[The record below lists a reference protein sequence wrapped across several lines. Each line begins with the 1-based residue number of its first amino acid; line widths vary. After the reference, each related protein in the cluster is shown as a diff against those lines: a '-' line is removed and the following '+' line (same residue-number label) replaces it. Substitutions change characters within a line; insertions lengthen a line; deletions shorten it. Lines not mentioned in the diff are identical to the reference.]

1 MAVTHE
7 AVTKAEEKM
16 KKSIISLG
24 NEFATIRAGRANP
37 QLLNKVLV
45 NYYGTPTPL
54 PQVGNISVPEPRM
67 LTISLWDTS
76 LMKEV
81 EKAILASDLGL
92 NPSNDGKVVRLVFP
106 EPTAERRQDLVK
118 QARKS
123 AEEAKV
129 AIRNIRRDAIE
140 AIRKDKKANLIT
152 EDEVTLLEK
161 KCQDI
166 TNEYTKQVDAL
177 LKEKESEILEI

>member
-1 MAVTHE
+1 MPVNHE
-7 AVTKAEEKM
+7 AITKAEEKM
-16 KKSIISLG
+16 KKSITALN

-37 QLLNKVLV
+37 QLLNRVMV
-45 NYYGTPTPL
+45 NYYGTLTPL
-54 PQVGNISVPEPRM
+54 PQVGNVSVPEPRM
-67 LTISLWDTS
+67 LTISLWDAG

-92 NPSNDGKVVRLVFP
+92 TPSNDGKVVRLVFP
-106 EPTAERRQDLVK
+106 EPTAERRQELVK
-118 QARKS
+118 QARKT
-123 AEEAKV
+123 AEDTKV

-140 AIRKDKKANLIT
+140 AVRKDKKANLVT
-152 EDEVTLLEK
+152 EDDVTVLEK

-177 LKEKESEILEI
+177 LKEKESEILEF

>member
-1 MAVTHE
+1 MAAIHE
-7 AVTKAEEKM
+7 AVTKSEEKM
-16 KKSIISLG
+16 KKTIVSLE
-24 NEFATIRAGRANP
+24 NEFAAIRAGRANP

-54 PQVGNISVPEPRM
+54 PQIGNISVPEPRM
-67 LTISLWDTS
+67 LTISLWDAS
-76 LMKEV
+76 IMKEV

-106 EPTAERRQDLVK
+106 EPTAERRQELVK
-118 QARKS
+118 QARKM
-123 AEEAKV
+123 AEDAKV

-152 EDEVTLLEK
+152 EDDLTLLEK
-161 KCQDI
+161 KCQDT
-166 TNEYTKQVDAL
+166 TNEYTKKVDVL

>member
-1 MAVTHE
+1 MDGVVEYRQHGMPE
-7 AVTKAEEKM
+7 M
-16 KKSIISLG
+16 C
-24 NEFATIRAGRANP
+24 IRD
-37 QLLNKVLV
+37 
-45 NYYGTPTPL
+45 
-54 PQVGNISVPEPRM
+54 S
-67 LTISLWDTS
+67 
-76 LMKEV
+76 
-81 EKAILASDLGL
+81 L

-106 EPTAERRQDLVK
+106 EPTAERRQELVK

-140 AIRKDKKANLIT
+140 AIRKDKKANLVT
-152 EDEVTLLEK
+152 EDDVALLEK

-166 TNEYTKQVDAL
+166 TNEYTKQADAL